1 MYTVP
6 IRYARRDRGA
16 ALIIVLAFVVLLT
29 GLALAYFSRATSD
42 RPLAQGSFHQSRAD
56 QVAASG
62 MDLVLGGVRQ
72 EITGPSPTPPPPYV
86 PASNAGMLPVTF
98 GNPDPANIPNLIRRS
113 VSGDTVIPA
122 PGVASLASNVNSTAE
137 SANGRS
143 VTLARWNKHYLV
155 PKLNTG
161 NDLTDPIATFVAP
174 DWVIITRNGPVAF
187 TAWNDLLKDAT
198 PANASYAVGRF
209 AYAIYDEGQLL
220 DANVVGYPT
229 DPSAAPIP
237 AQRIGRKGPVAFADL
252 TTLPNP
258 IPQPQIDKI
267 AGWRNYGSTLFGASN
282 GTISA
287 FGTFPNN
294 FTFTAAL
301 ATNYLNK
308 FILSNNAGFSV
319 TNGAV
324 APNGRTDQMFLSRQ
338 QLIAYRATT
347 QFNPNALQY
356 LTTFTRELNAPSWKP
371 LMPPGSSID
380 YASLANTPTASTSTA
395 INRDLLNVPATGTFT
410 RFDGTTANA
419 GDLLIKQR
427 FPLSRLFWIT
437 YKGPTATLQ
446 IGKDVDPTVNSPP
459 TSDPIIQQLVLTNGV
474 SLSTIRAGT
483 AANVK
488 ACFGLTFPNGGA
500 AGDPWIYTNPTGAG
514 VATRILR
521 LDEVAAANREPDFF
535 ELLKAGILSGS
546 VGLGSGVGN
555 VRTFVNAETKYYDT
569 TNNLSAD
576 YQIMQIGANIID
588 QWDPDNVP
596 TFIDFFDTTGNY
608 RVAGIENLPYLNKLV
623 FKPAWIKVSGK
634 DQFAAWLLPSLW
646 NPNQNAPPTTAQDMR
661 IVMTAGSMTAS
672 LTSSGGNLL
681 SLNSISAGSTM
692 TVATG
697 AAFGTTPSAPTAGT
711 TGSDVT
717 KSPDNY
723 FGFHFSFATNL
734 AVTPSN
740 SLTAY
745 PDFGVSG
752 CDFELQVQVTPGV
765 FKPYQKWTGCGPGH
779 PLTFQPPAASW
790 TLTTLQDP
798 EFVTLDPR
806 TVRFGVSGNDAF
818 HSASPGGTDYT
829 TGVLTTLDQST
840 GSPPT
845 LTPVFEKITALPPQ
859 GPKFASSASTD
870 LYKYANNA
878 DTTVY
883 YTDLDGPASP
893 SQRRGD
899 LLSSGWTTAMLP
911 ANFKDRPQILNR
923 PFQSLAELGQVF
935 RDQPWKTLDFTT
947 PNSPDVGLL
956 DVLSLHDSANEGGKT
971 SLNTRNPFLLK
982 AILSNAITRLSGTG
996 TDVITAVQRD
1006 NIVTALISKQ
1016 PLIRKTD
1023 LLAQLANDA
1032 SITSLGNKEAR
1043 ELVMRA
1049 FSDATQTRTWNLM
1062 IDVIAQSG
1070 RYPPNASSLAGF
1082 MVEGEQ
1088 HYWVH
1093 VAVDRFTGDVVDKQ
1107 IEVVNE

>member
-1 MYTVP
+1 
-6 IRYARRDRGA
+6 
-16 ALIIVLAFVVLLT
+16 
-29 GLALAYFSRATSD
+29 
-42 RPLAQGSFHQSRAD
+42 
-56 QVAASG
+56 
-62 MDLVLGGVRQ
+62 
-72 EITGPSPTPPPPYV
+72 
-86 PASNAGMLPVTF
+86 
-98 GNPDPANIPNLIRRS
+98 
-113 VSGDTVIPA
+113 
-122 PGVASLASNVNSTAE
+122 
-137 SANGRS
+137 
-143 VTLARWNKHYLV
+143 
-155 PKLNTG
+155 
-161 NDLTDPIATFVAP
+161 
-174 DWVIITRNGPVAF
+174 
-187 TAWNDLLKDAT
+187 
-198 PANASYAVGRF
+198 
-209 AYAIYDEGQLL
+209 
-220 DANVVGYPT
+220 
-229 DPSAAPIP
+229 
-237 AQRIGRKGPVAFADL
+237 
-252 TTLPNP
+252 
-258 IPQPQIDKI
+258 
-267 AGWRNYGSTLFGASN
+267 
-282 GTISA
+282 
-287 FGTFPNN
+287 
-294 FTFTAAL
+294 
-301 ATNYLNK
+301 
-308 FILSNNAGFSV
+308 
-319 TNGAV
+319 
-324 APNGRTDQMFLSRQ
+324 
-338 QLIAYRATT
+338 
-347 QFNPNALQY
+347 
-356 LTTFTRELNAPSWKP
+356 
-371 LMPPGSSID
+371 
-380 YASLANTPTASTSTA
+380 
-395 INRDLLNVPATGTFT
+395 
-410 RFDGTTANA
+410 
-419 GDLLIKQR
+419 
-427 FPLSRLFWIT
+427 
-437 YKGPTATLQ
+437 
-446 IGKDVDPTVNSPP
+446 
-459 TSDPIIQQLVLTNGV
+459 
-474 SLSTIRAGT
+474 
-483 AANVK
+483 
-488 ACFGLTFPNGGA
+488 
-500 AGDPWIYTNPTGAG
+500 
-514 VATRILR
+514 
-521 LDEVAAANREPDFF
+521 
-535 ELLKAGILSGS
+535 
-546 VGLGSGVGN
+546 
-555 VRTFVNAETKYYDT
+555 
-569 TNNLSAD
+569 
-576 YQIMQIGANIID
+576 
-588 QWDPDNVP
+588 
-596 TFIDFFDTTGNY
+596 
-608 RVAGIENLPYLNKLV
+608 
-623 FKPAWIKVSGK
+623 
-634 DQFAAWLLPSLW
+634 
-646 NPNQNAPPTTAQDMR
+646 
-661 IVMTAGSMTAS
+661 MTAGSMTAS